1 MSLGIVY
8 RVGDCRIELN
18 RYSDMTKHVFEKVTS
33 VEVTGDYQLRV
44 HFSHGVSRDID
55 LEPILQG
62 GIYGALRDK
71 ELFAKVSLDS
81 EVGVVCWPNGADF
94 DSSIL
99 YQWDD
104 VKEELLQTITTSA
117 DLDLAGR

>member
-1 MSLGIVY
+1 M
-8 RVGDCRIELN
+8 
-18 RYSDMTKHVFEKVTS
+18 
-33 VEVTGDYQLRV
+33 
-44 HFSHGVSRDID
+44 HFLDGVIRQID

-62 GIYGALRDK
+62 GDLWRTSDK
-71 ELFAKVSLDS
+71 KLFAKVALDS

-104 VKEELLQTITTSA
+104 VKEELLQTISTFA
-117 DLDLAGR
+117 DLGLAAH

>member
-1 MSLGIVY
+1 MFTIDP
-8 RVGDCRIELN
+8 VGMI
-18 RYSDMTKHVFEKVTS
+18 
-33 VEVTGDYQLRV
+33 EVTGDYRLHV
-44 HFSHGVSRDID
+44 HFLDGVIRQID

-71 ELFAKVSLDS
+71 KLFAKVALDS

-104 VKEELLQTITTSA
+104 VKEELLQTISTFA
-117 DLDLAGR
+117 DLGLAAH